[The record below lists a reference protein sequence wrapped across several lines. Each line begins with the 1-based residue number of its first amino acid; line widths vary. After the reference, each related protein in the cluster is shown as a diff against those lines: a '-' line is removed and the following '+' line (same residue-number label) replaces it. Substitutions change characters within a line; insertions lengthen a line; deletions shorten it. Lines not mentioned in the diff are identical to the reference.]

1 MVRLVTSQSYI
12 YRCICRCVYI
22 YIYIYIHVY
31 KPTFVFLN
39 LSGGPGTKFSSP
51 RDEPERSTSSLR
63 REPKRDRD
71 PSRQGATFSGFFF

>member
-1 MVRLVTSQSYI
+1 M
-12 YRCICRCVYI
+12 
-22 YIYIYIHVY
+22 
-31 KPTFVFLN
+31 FVFLN
-39 LSGGPGTKFSSP
+39 LSGGSGTKFSSP